1 MNEKLNQEKETQL
14 RILYKHKNKTIKE
27 GSLNIYEATFND
39 ILDYFKNNIKKD
51 FPQFKLKSKYFFNG
65 NEIKNNDTILNLMM
79 NQNMKVEEVKQ
90 VILEIYLD
98 EIYNLYDEK
107 LPIYQ
112 KIIIPHIAKNSLE
125 LYTYFPNRGIIN
137 IEEYL
142 ENIYNKYS
150 LNKINSKTA
159 YCNTINY
166 LFLSGGKYN
175 KEIIDDFWKIDN
187 SIHCVQK
194 RKLPSP
200 KCNHGMFPINNN
212 IILFI
217 GGNDT
222 KSFLF
227 NIEKNEFYLWDNTN
241 HIHLNP
247 SLFLWNNYIYCF
259 SEQNKSLIAERTI
272 LTQEEH
278 KWENISLNIINDNQ
292 IFNTNNIDL
301 KSENILILRG
311 ENNYIYNPSNNNV
324 ENIKNKYFE
333 NNFNISLN
341 DKNCYKINKDYDIY
355 IPSNFEKEKKLIVLN
370 KKYRNVHKM
379 NFIPSDGKTK
389 IKYQYKEKEIIN
401 EENNIVIKPHFEIL
415 ARDIFNFNNDIEIIN
430 DNKNNDNDDKL
441 LKLNKSKKVL
451 KILKPD
457 NKSNEFNDL
466 NIPNE
471 EEIIANQ
478 YFTFKESYEENDNK
492 FLHKSKSGLILSE
505 SIIFDQLIN
514 KQSDLNE
521 NPMVNIIDEFNN
533 TGKRNKEDM
542 KIIPKRRNLSA
553 DLINSNDYNKN
564 KKILFNV
571 INIENENKKRSEII
585 NEKVRKPK
593 INFLLSK
600 NTLDENLINREIK
613 NASMTQKDENS
624 KISDNVNILS
634 PTRRKL
640 KSSELGSENGENLDS
655 VFSSEAFAINGPENK
670 NDKEIKNSILSEMA
684 YNNKIN
690 LLLSQDSINEQLI
703 NREIDLH
710 QKKDENDKIVED
722 KKD

>member
-1 MNEKLNQEKETQL
+1 MNEKLNQEKESQL
-14 RILYKHKNKTIKE
+14 KVLYKHKNKTIKE
-27 GSLNIYEATFND
+27 VSLNIYEATFSD
-39 ILDYFKNNIKKD
+39 ILDYFKNNIKKE

-65 NEIKNNDTILNLMM
+65 NEIKNNDTIINLMM
-79 NQNMKVEEVKQ
+79 NQDMKVEEVKQ
-90 VILEIYLD
+90 AILEIYLD

-112 KIIIPHIAKNSLE
+112 KIIIPHKANNSLE

-166 LFLSGGKYN
+166 LFLSGGEYKN
-175 KEIIDDFWKIDN
+175 EIIDDFWKIDN

-200 KCNHGMFPINNN
+200 KSNHGMFPINNN
-212 IILFI
+212 LILFI

-241 HIHLNP
+241 HIHSNP

-272 LTQEEH
+272 FPQEEH

-301 KSENILILRG
+301 KSENILILGG

-355 IPSNFEKEKKLIVLN
+355 IPSNFEKVKKLIVLN
-370 KKYRNVHKM
+370 KRYRNVHKM

-401 EENNIVIKPHFEIL
+401 EENNIVINSHFEIL
-415 ARDIFNFNNDIEIIN
+415 ARNIFSFNNNIEIIN

-441 LKLNKSKKVL
+441 LKFKKII

-478 YFTFKESYEENDNK
+478 DFTFKESYEENDNK

-514 KQSDLNE
+514 RESDLNE

-533 TGKRNKEDM
+533 TGKRTKEDM
-542 KIIPKRRNLSA
+542 KIIPKRRTLSA
-553 DLINSNDYNKN
+553 DLINSDDYNKN
-564 KKILFNV
+564 KNELFNV
-571 INIENENKKRSEII
+571 INIENQNKKRSEII

-600 NTLDENLINREIK
+600 NTLDEQLINREIK
-613 NASMTQKDENS
+613 KSSMTQKDENS
-624 KISDNVNILS
+624 KISGNVSISS

-640 KSSELGSENGENLDS
+640 NSYELGSENGENLDS
-655 VFSSEAFAINGPENK
+655 VFSYEAFEINGQENK
-670 NDKEIKNSILSEMA
+670 NDKELKNSIFK
-684 YNNKIN
+684 NKIN
-690 LLLSQDSINEQLI
+690 LLLSQDSIDEQLI

-710 QKKDENDKIVED
+710 QKKDENDKIANED